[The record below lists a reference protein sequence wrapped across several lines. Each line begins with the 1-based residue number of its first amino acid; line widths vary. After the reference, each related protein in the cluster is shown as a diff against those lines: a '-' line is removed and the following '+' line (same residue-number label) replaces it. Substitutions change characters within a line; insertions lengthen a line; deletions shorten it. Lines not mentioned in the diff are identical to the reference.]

1 MDDSRGV
8 SGERFPETASGVLFS
23 LEWIGLRIL
32 SHLPLDW
39 GLNLLLSKSIFDQS
53 LSGLGLDSRTVGVF
67 IVGPEELV
75 V

>member
-1 MDDSRGV
+1 MDDSKGV
-8 SGERFPETASGVLFS
+8 SGERLPKTASEVLFS

-53 LSGLGLDSRTVGVF
+53 LSGLGLDS
-67 IVGPEELV
+67 
-75 V
+75 